1 MAEFHARAQVEV
13 FRDRYEKEFHTSYT
27 FDSLMFH
34 FLQYVNFKP
43 VNQSVRH
50 MEQQLSAFR
59 QQFYHKYLHHTQDA
73 SGLAF
78 VKAMADFTEKASKK
92 KADYV
97 QHIGELYSHWRGQC
111 PGGHYNGELV
121 MFRPHTQIVSEWC
134 ADEVN
139 AIAPSNQ
146 CLVCTSKKRLTR
158 CKFQD
163 DAPSCPANLYTICQ
177 QCLKD
182 GKTPGDTMKT
192 KMAPYMLHINPM
204 VDTMVQQLASLPVAF
219 LKGVYANE
227 NYDAQTAFSTGVET
241 ALGSVNDTLSNA
253 QRHRDIAREQCAKLD
268 DQNRGLREQL
278 RDAETSHRR
287 MVDQLKQAHYRM
299 GDMQSRINTMSHYQ
313 RVDNQRSM
321 YRRYDPRF

>member
-1 MAEFHARAQVEV
+1 MAEFHARAQLGV
-13 FRDRYEKEFHTSYT
+13 FRDRYEREFHTSYT

-43 VNQSVRH
+43 ANQPVRH
-50 MEQQLSAFR
+50 LEQQLSAFR
-59 QQFYHKYLHHTQDA
+59 QQVYHKYLHHTQGA
-73 SGLAF
+73 SGLEF
-78 VKAMADFTEKASKK
+78 VKAMADFSEKASKK

-97 QHIGELYSHWRGQC
+97 QHIGELCSHWKGHC
-111 PGGHYNGELV
+111 PGGHCNGELV
-121 MFRPHTQIVSEWC
+121 IFRSHAHIVSEWC

-139 AIAPSNQ
+139 AIAPANQ
-146 CLVCTSKKRLTR
+146 CLACTSKKRLTR
-158 CKFQD
+158 SKFQE

-182 GKTPGDTMKT
+182 GKLPGAAMKT
-192 KMAPYMLHINPM
+192 KMVPYMLRVNPT

-227 NYDAQTAFSTGVET
+227 NYDAQTAFSVGVEA

-253 QRHRDIAREQCAKLD
+253 QRHRDIAREHCATLD
-268 DQNRGLREQL
+268 EQNRGLCEQL

-287 MVDQLKQAHYRM
+287 MLDQLKEAHYRM
-299 GDMQSRINTMSHYQ
+299 GEMQSRINTMSHYQ